1 MRWGVL
7 EQTFLTKLKIG
18 TLEHWNIPY
27 KSTTCSEHYR
37 NITRQNRNI
46 TTQAWFCSRGAKDSV
61 CAWANALK
69 QR

>member
-27 KSTTCSEHYR
+27 KSMVCSEHYR
-37 NITRQNRNI
+37 NITR
-46 TTQAWFCSRGAKDSV
+46 K
-61 CAWANALK
+61 LEH
-69 QR
+69 